1 MKIPDNRNPYEVI
14 INGVKKTYGAGETVA
29 DDAAVKQIIDDGEL
43 FPPAAIPAEP
53 PIKVLPDVTVA
64 DDGKLLGVANGK
76 WNKVA
81 APIIPEIPVAE
92 NQADSTAETV
102 AALVTDFNGLLAK
115 LKDAGIMEADSE
127 G

>member
-14 INGVKKTYGAGETVA
+14 INGAKKTYGAGETVA

-43 FPPAAIPAEP
+43 FPPVAIPAEP

-64 DDGKLLGVANGK
+64 DDGKLLGVVNGK
-76 WNKVA
+76 WGVVDG
-81 APIIPEIPVAE
+81 IPEIPVAD
-92 NQADSTAETV
+92 NQADSTADSLSK
-102 AALVTDFNGLLAK
+102 LVTDFNGLLAK
-115 LKDAGIMEADSE
+115 LKDAGIMEADAAE

>member
-14 INGVKKTYGAGETVA
+14 INGEKKTYGAGETVA

-53 PIKVLPDVTVA
+53 PIKVLPDVTVT
-64 DDGKLLGVANGK
+64 DDGKLLGVVSGK
-76 WNKVA
+76 WGVVNG
-81 APIIPEIPVAE
+81 IPEIPVAD
-92 NQADSTAETV
+92 NQADSTADSLSK
-102 AALVTDFNGLLAK
+102 LVTDFNGLLAK
-115 LKDAGIMEADSE
+115 LKEAGIMEADAVE

>member
-64 DDGKLLGVANGK
+64 DDGKLLGVVSGK
-76 WNKVA
+76 WGVVNG
-81 APIIPEIPVAE
+81 IPEIPVAE

-115 LKDAGIMEADSE
+115 LKDAGIMEADAAE

>member
-64 DDGKLLGVANGK
+64 DDGKLLGVVNGK
-76 WNKVA
+76 WGVVNG
-81 APIIPEIPVAE
+81 IPEIPVAD

-115 LKDAGIMEADSE
+115 LKDAGIMEADAAE